1 MGGKIGSSMLLCR
14 NVDKLLVH
22 YMTVELRRMN
32 LSSKASF
39 KGVGRKT
46 DSSSIVRGRRVDHP
60 LLQLSKWEGK
70 VEEQASPSSV
80 ETNKLYEA
88 LTAER
93 VEADCLDLVVP
104 ESAKKLYGRIAGS
117 KIAFSGYLDP
127 YLALEKW
134 SSRFVPS
141 TTSFA
146 LRIRTLG
153 LVGKY
158 EDISS
163 VLERM
168 ELLGIRPNM
177 EVYYS
182 LAFAYSRVGN
192 TEELFGVLKKVEASG
207 YPLDNALLCTL
218 VTSLMKQGDIANTLE
233 LLMRREFRDLRF
245 PLPIEATMKTAVT
258 KNTNNKSSKKKR
270 STNKP
275 AALTV
280 AKFSDEF
287 QKKLHH
293 ISHGHD
299 VVIWTAFMKGLLDL
313 GDYRRTLEVFDHMRL
328 RGLEPDCVTY
338 DIAIQ
343 ACGYLEDMMRAKE
356 IFRCFPQ
363 GQEKIA
369 SGAVYSSLIF
379 CAANCNDA
387 QAAESFYQEA
397 IAEDI
402 PLGYRGRFHLLR
414 AYGKQGIYDRAV
426 HIYESLRSLPRS
438 TLPSVHDWFLLFLS
452 FKQGLKQYRK
462 EIIRKASETDN
473 LGTKR
478 DEIIAFADRYIE
490 EGLQLAIDCRHLYG
504 VKERYLD
511 VCLLSGR
518 MEESLKLLQD
528 MSRDSQLPFHLNRTQ
543 GCFYRAWAR
552 YILEK
557 GSTVERVEE
566 GLKEMRQCGVEWNEP
581 AILAAVCMYSE
592 LRCPQKALDLLREV
606 GFQGFWLNIGKSIR
620 VVRDENSEHYLV
632 ASHEERL
639 DALKR
644 LRDACMKHSP
654 GLVSILKSYI
664 EQVGYQNEKKKLDS
678 CQIGE
683 HERLKS
689 SFGVDQNRQQRDPR
703 KEVLDLLMNENPV

>member
-1 MGGKIGSSMLLCR
+1 MGGKIGSTLLLCQSLDR
-14 NVDKLLVH
+14 VLVQ
-22 YMTVELRRMN
+22 YMRVQLGRMN
-32 LSSKASF
+32 LSSKSSF
-39 KGVGRKT
+39 KGVGKKV
-46 DSSSIVRGRRVDHP
+46 DSSSTLGVRGVDS
-60 LLQLSKWEGK
+60 LLQLSKKGEDKGD
-70 VEEQASPSSV
+70 EAASSLV

-88 LTAER
+88 LTSER
-93 VEADCLDLVVP
+93 IEADCIDLVVP
-104 ESAKKLYGRIAGS
+104 ESAKKLYGRRAGS

-134 SSRFVPS
+134 SSRFIPS
-141 TTSFA
+141 TSSFA

-153 LVGKY
+153 LIGKH

-192 TEELFGVLKKVEASG
+192 TEELFGVLKKVEACG
-207 YPLDNALLCTL
+207 YPLDNTLLCTL
-218 VTSLMKQGDIANTLE
+218 VTSLMKQGDIASTLE
-233 LLMRREFRDLRF
+233 LLMHRQFRDVQF
-245 PLPIEATMKTAVT
+245 PVPTDHSMLS
-258 KNTNNKSSKKKR
+258 KNDKKGLKKKR
-270 STNKP
+270 NGNKP

-287 QKKLHH
+287 QKKLHY

-299 VVIWTAFMKGLLDL
+299 VVIWTAFMKGLLDG

-338 DIAIQ
+338 DVAIQ

-363 GQEKIA
+363 GQEKVA
-369 SGAVYSSLIF
+369 SGSVYSSLIF

-387 QAAESFYQEA
+387 QSAETFYQEA

-426 HIYESLRSLPRS
+426 HIYEGLRSLPRH
-438 TLPSVHDWFLLFLS
+438 TLPSIHDWFLLFLS

-462 EIIRKASETDN
+462 QFQSLEQDHCSSQ
-473 LGTKR
+473 R
-478 DEIIAFADRYIE
+478 DEIVALADEYIE
-490 EGLQLAIDCRHLYG
+490 EGHQLAIDSRHLYG

-518 MEESLKLLQD
+518 IEDSFKLLHE
-528 MSRDSQLPFHLNRTQ
+528 MSRDSRLPFHINRTK
-543 GCFYRAWAR
+543 GCYYRAWAR

-557 GSTVERVEE
+557 GSTAERVEE
-566 GLKEMRQCGVEWNEP
+566 ALLEMKQCGIEWNEP

-592 LRCPQKALDLLREV
+592 LGYPHKALDLLREA
-606 GFQGFWLNIGKSIR
+606 GFQDFWLNIGKSVR
-620 VVRDENSEHYLV
+620 VIRDEHSEHYLV
-632 ASHEERL
+632 ASHGERL

-644 LRDACMKHSP
+644 LRDSCMKHSP

-664 EQVGYQNEKKKLDS
+664 EQVGYRNETKKLDTCPMNAS
-678 CQIGE
+678 
-683 HERLKS
+683 L
-689 SFGVDQNRQQRDPR
+689 FVDHKRAQDPR
-703 KEVLDLLMNENPV
+703 KEVLDMLMKANHV